1 MGSIKSLADSLPV
14 LFNDI
19 KDYNVQLMSAYK
31 ERLREKGY
39 TEEVV
44 NTYSE
49 KMQELFNTA
58 LVSNHNAVIC
68 TPWED
73 LYDTGNSESDLKI
86 MNDATYGMVV
96 PVSSPVQGTIL
107 SKFSTSNIRDIEGR
121 YASYIRHLQDRFS
134 YLLPDMLRKSGIHIG
149 SLKDWYNCFQT
160 MSSAFVRYLVC
171 SAVYKDSEGKVAIPV
186 YQSDISAVNY
196 IMGLLE
202 KDLRLIVALPSWIAV
217 CSDTDL
223 YRIEDPR
230 CDVPCVYE
238 DWGLHIDKRY
248 LNRVFSKPNQGDMLD
263 LVGGLPKQIVYF
275 FE

>member
-1 MGSIKSLADSLPV
+1 MGDMKSLADSLPV

-19 KDYNVQLMSAYK
+19 KDYNAQLVGAYK
-31 ERLREKGY
+31 NRLKGKGY

-44 NTYSE
+44 NIYSE

-68 TPWED
+68 TPWQD
-73 LYDTGNSESDLKI
+73 LYETGNSESDLKV

-96 PVSSPVQGTIL
+96 PVSTPVQGTVL
-107 SKFSTSNIRDIEGR
+107 AKFSTSNIRDIEGR
-121 YASYIRHLQDRFS
+121 YASYIRHLQERFS
-134 YLLPDMLRKSGIHIG
+134 YLLPDMLRNSGIHIDF
-149 SLKDWYNCFQT
+149 LKDWYNCFQT
-160 MSSAFVRYLVC
+160 MGSAFVRYLVYR
-171 SAVYKDSEGKVAIPV
+171 AVYKDTEGRVALPV
-186 YQSDISAVNY
+186 YESDISAVNY
-196 IMGLLE
+196 LMALLE
-202 KDLRLIVALPSWIAV
+202 KDLGFTVALPSWVAV

-223 YRIEDPR
+223 YKIEDPR

-238 DWGLHIDKRY
+238 EWSLHTDKRY
-248 LNRVFSKPNQGDMLD
+248 LNRVFSKPEQGNMLD

>member
-1 MGSIKSLADSLPV
+1 MGDMKSLADSLPV

-19 KDYNVQLMSAYK
+19 KDYNAQLVGAYK
-31 ERLREKGY
+31 NRLKGKGY

-44 NTYSE
+44 NIYSE

-68 TPWED
+68 TPWQD
-73 LYDTGNSESDLKI
+73 LYETGNSESDLKV

-96 PVSSPVQGTIL
+96 PVSTPVQGTVL
-107 SKFSTSNIRDIEGR
+107 AKFSTSNIRDIEGR
-121 YASYIRHLQDRFS
+121 YASYIRHLQERFS
-134 YLLPDMLRKSGIHIG
+134 YLLPDMLRNSGIHID

-160 MSSAFVRYLVC
+160 MGSAFVRYLVYR
-171 SAVYKDSEGKVAIPV
+171 AVYKDTEGKVAIPV
-186 YQSDISAVNY
+186 YESDISAVNY
-196 IMGLLE
+196 LMEILE
-202 KDLRLIVALPSWIAV
+202 KDLGFTVALPSWVAV

-223 YRIEDPR
+223 YKIEDPR

-238 DWGLHIDKRY
+238 EWSLHTDKRY
-248 LNRVFSKPNQGDMLD
+248 LNRVFSKPEQGNMLD